1 MTEIAA
7 AGFRKRLRKSVLDWA
22 VRRSPRS
29 RQLTLKQK
37 RIYIMPSAAGF
48 GFLLLLGIILLL
60 AINYQNNLAYGV
72 VFLLLSLFIITIIHT
87 YANMSG
93 LTISFVRG
101 HHCFVGDDAA
111 FELQLNAAAGRQYHS
126 LQLSWQ
132 DGAETALDL
141 VDGNDESVTLYLPAR
156 QRGVL
161 PAGVLLIQT
170 YYPLGL
176 IKAWSWLDADL
187 QVLVYP
193 QPIAGGSLLET
204 ASGRGDGR
212 ESGQSGAQEFAGLEQ
227 FQQGMS
233 PRHIA
238 WKQYARGQG
247 LLAKQYVDYAEK
259 NCWLSWQLWP
269 ELGTE
274 ARLSRLTWWTLQ
286 LEKQGAFYG
295 LILPGT
301 EIEPGRGELHR
312 NRILQALALF
322 PHGQSGDPQ

>member
-1 MTEIAA
+1 MKEIPA

-37 RIYIMPSAAGF
+37 RIFIMPSAAGF
-48 GFLLLLGIILLL
+48 GFLLLLCIILLL
-60 AINYQNNLAYGV
+60 GINYQNNLAYGV
-72 VFLLLSLFIITIIHT
+72 VFLLLSLLLIVIIHT
-87 YANMSG
+87 YSNLSG

-101 HHCFVGDDAA
+101 HPCFVGENAA
-111 FELQLNAAAGRQYHS
+111 FELQLSPAAGRQYHS

-132 DGAETALDL
+132 SGSETALDL
-141 VDGNDESVTLYLPAR
+141 PDCGDGTVTLYLPAP

-161 PAGVLLIQT
+161 SAGELLIQT

-187 QVLVYP
+187 QALVYP
-193 QPIAGGSLLET
+193 RPVAGGSLTET
-204 ASGRGDGR
+204 ASANGDGN
-212 ESGQSGAQEFAGLEQ
+212 ETGQTGAQEFVGLEQ
-227 FQQGMS
+227 YQQGMS

-247 LLAKQYVDYAEK
+247 LLAKQYVDYADK

-269 ELGTE
+269 ELDAE

-286 LEKQGAFYG
+286 LEKQGAVYG
-295 LILPGT
+295 LNLPHI

-312 NRILQALALF
+312 NRVLQTLALF
-322 PHGQSGDPQ
+322 PGVQR